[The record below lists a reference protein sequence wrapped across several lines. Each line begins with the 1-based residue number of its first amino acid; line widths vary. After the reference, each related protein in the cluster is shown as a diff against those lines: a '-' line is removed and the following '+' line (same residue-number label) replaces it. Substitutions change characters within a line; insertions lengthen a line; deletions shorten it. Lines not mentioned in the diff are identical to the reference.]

1 MGNKT
6 ADACRTG
13 FSTFGFVIGPAG
25 APSNPKQQARKTMM
39 RRKFTL
45 AAALCAL
52 LLLSTAA
59 WSGAPGGDGPAGKGP
74 GLTRMLTELDLSAA
88 QKREVAGILKA
99 NRDNTKALRDSVK
112 SAMDAMRGIMAK
124 TPGDE
129 AAVRAAAKAV
139 ADAAVEL
146 AVARGRVK
154 AAMDAVLT
162 PEQRA
167 KRDALR
173 QAFRDKWKA
182 RRLER
187 QGELDAWIESNL
199 S

>member
-1 MGNKT
+1 M
-6 ADACRTG
+6 
-13 FSTFGFVIGPAG
+13 S
-25 APSNPKQQARKTMM
+25 
-39 RRKFTL
+39 
-45 AAALCAL
+45 
-52 LLLSTAA
+52 
-59 WSGAPGGDGPAGKGP
+59 
-74 GLTRMLTELDLSAA
+74 
-88 QKREVAGILKA
+88 
-99 NRDNTKALRDSVK
+99 DSVK
-112 SAMDAMRGIMAK
+112 SAVDALRETMAK

-129 AAVRAAAKAV
+129 AAVRAGAKVV

-173 QAFRDKWKA
+173 QALHDKWKA

-187 QGELDAWIESNL
+187 QDELDAWIESNL

>member
-1 MGNKT
+1 
-6 ADACRTG
+6 
-13 FSTFGFVIGPAG
+13 
-25 APSNPKQQARKTMM
+25 MM

-45 AAALCAL
+45 AAALCAV
-52 LLLSTAA
+52 LLLSAAA
-59 WSGAPGGDGPAGKGP
+59 WSGATGGDGPAGKGP
-74 GLTRMLTELDLSAA
+74 GLVRMLQKLDLSAA

-99 NRDNTKALRDSVK
+99 NRDTTKALRDSVK
-112 SAMDAMRGIMAK
+112 AARESLGGVMAK

-129 AAVRAAAKAV
+129 AAVRAGARAV

-146 AVARGRVK
+146 VVARGRVK

-173 QAFRDKWKA
+173 EALRDKWKD

>member
-1 MGNKT
+1 
-6 ADACRTG
+6 
-13 FSTFGFVIGPAG
+13 
-25 APSNPKQQARKTMM
+25 M

-45 AAALCAL
+45 TAALCAL
-52 LLLSTAA
+52 LLLATAA
-59 WSGAPGGDGPAGKGP
+59 WAGAPGGDGPAGKGP
-74 GLTRMLTELDLSAA
+74 GLVRMLGELDLSAA

-99 NRDNTKALRDSVK
+99 NRDSTKALRDSVK
-112 SAMDAMRGIMAK
+112 SAFQALRQIMAK

-129 AAVRAAAKAV
+129 AAVRAGARAA
-139 ADAAVEL
+139 ADATVEL

-154 AAMDAVLT
+154 AAIDAVLT

-167 KRDALR
+167 KRDTLR
-173 QAFRDKWKA
+173 ERFLDKWKA

-187 QGELDAWIESNL
+187 QGALDAWIEGNL

>member
-1 MGNKT
+1 
-6 ADACRTG
+6 
-13 FSTFGFVIGPAG
+13 
-25 APSNPKQQARKTMM
+25 MM
-39 RRKFTL
+39 RRNLTL

-59 WSGAPGGDGPAGKGP
+59 WAGAPGGDGPAEKGP
-74 GLTRMLTELDLSAA
+74 GLVRMLTELDLSAA

-99 NRDNTKALRDSVK
+99 NRDSTKALRDSVK
-112 SAMDAMRGIMAK
+112 SAMDGLRGVMAK

-129 AAVRAAAKAV
+129 AAVRAGAKAV

-154 AAMDAVLT
+154 AAIDAVLT
-162 PEQRA
+162 PEQRT

-173 QAFRDKWKA
+173 EALRDKWKA